1 MRSRLSFNVV
11 IPSGARNL
19 SLEESVT
26 LSSLCDPPPFGRS
39 LTFVRDDKSSGEVRL
54 ASRGQF
60 KESAKIFRGFNA
72 HDELLQL
79 FALILA
85 DHVAAERGELHRDF
99 VLGHRIARITF
110 WNIDAR
116 RM

>member
-54 ASRGQF
+54 ASRGQL
-60 KESAKIFRGFNA
+60 KESAKVVGGFNA
-72 HDELLQL
+72 HDKALQI

-85 DHVAAERGELHRDF
+85 DNVAAERGEFDRDF
-99 VLGHRIARITF
+99 VLGHWIARIAL
-110 WNIDAR
+110 WNVDPR